1 MSDRQTFEVPPGFRA
16 ERDGEGRATG
26 RLQLEDEGAA
36 VSFARSVASKLNELM
51 MRLPGFR
58 VQSHGTRVSIQPAAG
73 HYHDAG
79 LDCVAEFHAAFAA
92 HVAKEPV
99 VPSMGTGA
107 RMAMSDYH
115 TVAAEQGELLKQYAQ
130 EARESGDEEGCLLL
144 IRLQLVQEELAELA
158 EAMLEGSTVGCLDA
172 LTDLT
177 YVVDGT
183 YLTTGLG
190 HYKLAALA
198 EVHRSN
204 MSKLGPDGPITSS
217 AGRIVKGP
225 SYSPPDLRAVLG
237 LGPERFNY
245 REPGEFGEGADVT
258 VVKEGD

>member
-1 MSDRQTFEVPPGFRA
+1 MTKPPYTLTDA
-16 ERDGEGRATG
+16 
-26 RLQLEDEGAA
+26 
-36 VSFARSVASKLNELM
+36 
-51 MRLPGFR
+51 MRLADELNTVMMSLPTFR
-58 VQSHGTRVSIQPAAG
+58 VQSAGTRISIEHAPG
-73 HYHDAG
+73 HYFDHG
-79 LDCVAEFHAAFAA
+79 LDCVAEFHTAFAA
-92 HVAKEPV
+92 HVAPEPV
-99 VPSMGTGA
+99 VPSMGMGA

-115 TVAAEQGELLKQYAQ
+115 TVAAEQGELLKAYAQ
-130 EARESGDEEGCLLL
+130 EAREGGDEEGCLLL
-144 IRLQLVQEELAELA
+144 IRLQLIQEELAELA

-217 AGRIVKGP
+217 AGRVVKGP
-225 SYSPPDLRAVLG
+225 DYSPPDLRSVLG
-237 LGPERFNY
+237 LGPE
-245 REPGEFGEGADVT
+245 ED
-258 VVKEGD
+258 